1 MGTTGTGYFAVYF
14 IVKCFMASITNFIN
28 LKRSEL
34 DKPIYR
40 VMPVYRLLECLEQ
53 KSLALVEPEKWDDPF
68 ENLLLKGFIKHSS
81 TDAITNKIFRNSVYG
96 QCWTYHRET
105 DAMWR
110 IYSPDKQ
117 GVKVKTTIRG
127 LLDSLIY
134 SSGDESSRACYI
146 GKVQYL
152 TQKDLVFKLS
162 GISGMYGKN
171 AAESLLYK
179 RTEFK
184 HEREVRLIYTMQS
197 KDINI
202 YKFNIEPNDLFNE
215 IVFDPRMNKH
225 IYEAY

>member
-1 MGTTGTGYFAVYF
+1 
-14 IVKCFMASITNFIN
+14 
-28 LKRSEL
+28 
-34 DKPIYR
+34 
-40 VMPVYRLLECLEQ
+40 
-53 KSLALVEPEKWDDPF
+53 
-68 ENLLLKGFIKHSS
+68 
-81 TDAITNKIFRNSVYG
+81 
-96 QCWTYHRET
+96 
-105 DAMWR
+105 MWR

-127 LLDSLIY
+127 LLDSLIK
-134 SSGDESSRACYI
+134 SSGNESSRACYI

-152 TQKDLVFKLS
+152 TQNDLVFKLS

-225 IYEAY
+225 IYEAYKEAVLSKGFGNSVRQSVMYQLPKDLEESI